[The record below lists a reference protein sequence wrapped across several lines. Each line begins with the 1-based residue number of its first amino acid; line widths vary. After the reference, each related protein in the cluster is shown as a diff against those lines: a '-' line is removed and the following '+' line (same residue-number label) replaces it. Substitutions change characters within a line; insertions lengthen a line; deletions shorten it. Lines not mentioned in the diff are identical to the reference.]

1 MRGRLF
7 FFYGTLIHEYDNPAT
22 RAVRSL
28 LCPLGRA
35 TARGIVLAVR
45 DSQGWYPVL
54 RTGHGTVQGWLYA
67 TRPGFSAGALRLL
80 DAFEQADRRAGQRE
94 YRRCAIRVRQG
105 RRVVRAETYVHDRPA
120 HCGMPR
126 VATGD
131 FARFLL
137 RRRGKA
143 FGSSKA
149 P

>member
-1 MRGRLF
+1 MRCRLF
-7 FFYGTLIHEYDNPAT
+7 FFYGTLIQEYDNATT

-28 LCPLGRA
+28 LSPLGRA
-35 TARGIVLAVR
+35 TAPGIVLAVR
-45 DSQGWYPVL
+45 DPQGWYPVL
-54 RTGHGTVQGWLYA
+54 RTGCGTVQGWLYA

-80 DAFEQADRRAGQRE
+80 DAYEQADRRAGRRE
-94 YRRCAIRVRQG
+94 YRRRAIWVRQG
-105 RRVVRAETYVHDRPA
+105 QRVVRAEAYVHDRPA

-137 RRRGKA
+137 QRRRKA
-143 FGSSKA
+143 FGCSNV